1 MADYLPLPDG
11 TFYPIQEGTSPQEA
25 WRAAKQKY
33 PEAFVT
39 KAAAVVLPL
48 KKGLMADIGRGAES
62 LASSARTAYGALT
75 GSPEEAAQAALER
88 GEAISRKYEAP
99 GGLEAVKK
107 AYAERGIL
115 PAAGEALSQIPGAI
129 AEQAPNIAATL
140 GAARLG
146 AMAGAPLGPVGAVIG
161 GGLGAAVPSLMS
173 QFGGN
178 IQRQAAEQ
186 RAAGQPIQIDTTAA
200 ATAAVPQAALDVAG
214 SFIPLGGKLVTKLT
228 GIPTAAL
235 FGRTAEQASKLAD
248 ERLLAVLAKGT
259 ATGALAEIPTEIAQ
273 QMLERAQAGLSLSSE
288 DALKEYGE
296 TAYQVGLLAPIGA
309 VGRLSERGGAR
320 QEVVDR
326 VLAERIKEQQA
337 AAQLAEAQAPGTP
350 AAVEAQL
357 GLAAPEKLLALP
369 APEEGA
375 APAVAPAPAVPPRA
389 AQEPMVQPPAV
400 IIPPAPQYNLTRL
413 MEAHDTLK
421 QEGSALE
428 DQMQAAVKARDQA
441 TLTPLLEQHG
451 ALQTKLG
458 ELNTL
463 IEQLG
468 GTTTTLDNINTRI
481 QAATEQ
487 HTKALGTIDT
497 QIDKANG
504 DGDFSKAN
512 TLLTKRNEAQA
523 TFDKTQQDL
532 LKQRTS
538 IEQKTQAAQ
547 TRGTTPELFTPA
559 EAPVPKAE
567 VEDVTPPAI
576 PGMAT
581 KKEEVT
587 PVKPAKPSPNA
598 AQLADVE
605 KRIAAKNAELPAIIN
620 SGDKVALASAVESIT
635 RLEQRKSRLSA
646 GEVTPTALIPE
657 EERVEGYGMKP
668 VSEMKPFKLISESA
682 PETEQLDIF
691 SEENL
696 RRTPKTTAELA
707 IEDKRA
713 AEAKVGG
720 RSVGQYVS
728 DMEKRRVDAFLSDRL
743 NLAGTKVTRTATPEE
758 YDAVMNAIAVQKRA
772 IENPQKNAKR
782 SVLQELFDLAKVHE
796 EMQQQPESKRRNNAM
811 ENLLKRYNML
821 LDTKVKPAREEIVR
835 LHQSL
840 YKAEPAAKAET
851 IKAERAVEEERLA
864 RAPKVMSKAAA
875 TAARINK
882 GDVRKEAEASEKMR
896 TLAKELGR
904 EEPPYMAWLRE
915 QQKRLRALEARY
927 GKDDDRIADFRNLM
941 RTEMDIKAMS
951 LGRATPEYK
960 ATLKEQIE
968 YFKETLSPNA
978 AQLADIEKSLAA
990 KNAAYKTLVKSGDK
1004 AALAKAA
1011 KEIAQLENQ
1020 KRDLAGKQE
1029 VKSKREGAVTRKV
1042 SAAPREFRTSS
1053 PEGLAKSN
1061 ERIQRL
1067 AQISKEFEDARRAE
1081 EGSEEERFARGIEV
1095 ESPDLTKTQIE
1106 SLEDNDIEATLQDIA
1121 NDKGNSAL
1129 NRAVAR
1135 RLAFLLD
1142 NTDIAIKNKLTDKNG
1157 TEVLGMATS
1166 KVIGLNRNG
1175 GLSQEV
1181 LLHEGTHAATER
1193 VIQMFETDPSQLSD
1207 NQRLAIREL
1216 KALHAAVLAD
1226 KSITSANA
1234 KSSLSEFV
1242 AEVMSNKNLQDQL
1255 RTKKW
1260 KLSDAWAA
1268 IKSLIL
1274 RAIGVEKTD
1283 TMLGASIQAID
1294 ALFTPSSVK
1303 MGGKEKAV
1311 SRVLAKKDIEALHTG
1326 SNSMKQFADQFES
1339 VIVGKDKTPEDVE
1352 RIGKTYLNDMVRSV
1366 KEAKKVHAWTPEREQ
1381 ERAAA
1386 TAKFLALPTASSM
1399 DYTVRM
1405 SDGKEYDPNNAVHYL
1420 EATPATFAY
1429 LKAQGD
1435 SRLRQRETDAIAE
1448 KRLDDFYALL
1458 ETLRDSTDFTTV
1470 ERALVA
1476 KAAGKY
1482 SVISDKSGRLKLV
1495 EMTNSNRHDVAVISS
1510 EDVARIVQKLREGLP
1525 LKKAF
1530 LEGVQENADRNAAKN
1545 KAMNKNGWQKF
1556 EQADTEDAAIALNAA
1571 AAGTPWCT
1579 ANRVDTARGQI
1590 SKGDF
1595 YIYFKN
1601 GQADV
1606 AVRMDGQD
1614 KIGEVRGNSPNQAL
1628 TAEQQAVSKQFLEQ
1642 KKFKDSENY
1651 LSEFQRKDVLTAAMR
1666 NNEDIKPTDLMQM
1679 NIGLFNTRVSDS
1691 SVESLLEF
1699 RAVDGYS
1706 GRPKP
1711 SDAVIDS
1718 VKTKVAKSMESAFEQ
1733 HYYPGVNVRIEYDGS
1748 AMFDYNERKYE
1759 IEAKHV
1765 KALRSL
1771 MLSEHSSYDAGTL
1784 DNIEYLNSLSVRGG
1798 KHFLPALK
1806 HVKSMRV
1813 AKDSELTVN
1822 PAAVIEYIKPSKTST
1837 LILNGAEIIKDV
1849 ATLSED
1855 GALTLIAPDV
1865 KYIPSATTDINAYTY
1880 GYLIRNEPDAAS
1892 TEDKKSILLKV
1903 IDSLPAKTKDAVITS
1918 RYWERGADEDIN
1930 GNAKEALYHFTSA
1943 LESGLSREML
1953 SIADLLKMHKLL
1965 NKELQLSASRALPE
1979 TNGSIEAPNR
1989 IAANPPFAEFTEQ
2002 EEVMRYA
2009 PKGKEEPTVGKATG
2023 FMGSV
2028 DGLFSKPTRYAND
2041 GLAAAG
2047 AIGDKAI
2054 AKNKTFYDKVKAHS
2068 VGLAWETALV
2078 DRFAG
2083 FERLSKV
2090 MDPLKGTQMMYY
2102 LRMYDQRMNFVSQAV
2117 GSGALRMVE
2126 KTRADGRKEYV
2137 IESKEGPSLKG
2148 VVQILK
2154 DAPAGSPEAAN
2165 RLFTLYLAAL
2175 RAKNKGF
2182 ESLHMGDL
2190 LKPEDLAEAV
2200 KAIEATPGL
2209 KANFDKARNEYNEY
2223 NRGLVDFLAQTGA
2236 ISKELS
2242 AKLLKENDY
2251 IPFYRPRN
2259 GNAELIIGNERP
2271 IRIGSIAAQPYLQ
2284 ELIGSGKPILDFMI
2298 SSVQNTN
2305 MLTDMALRNIATK
2318 NAVFELVNLGLAKI
2332 GKGDTAAGTNVVKFK
2347 VDGEDRFAIIDT
2359 DTAGIPADILVKGME
2374 GIPTQMPF
2382 VFRILGAPAQLL
2394 RKAVTLSPLYAAR
2407 QLFRDS
2413 LAAPILAGA
2422 DFIPV
2427 IGALKEIRSGAK
2439 KTLESRGITGGQI
2452 FTGGQEDLTKILR
2465 DISAGKDS
2473 KFTFTSLLSKAESL
2487 NMEADATTRRAQYN
2501 SYIKQG
2507 LSEMEATLMSLESMN
2522 FNKRGAS
2529 PSIHILNSIIPFFNA
2544 QIQGLNVLYKAA
2556 TGNMPFNERLKIQE
2570 KMLTRGLMIAAGTLA
2585 YAAMMEDD
2593 EAYKNAPPEQKYGN
2607 WFVRVPGFDEAIK
2620 LPIPFEVGYIFKA
2633 LPEALYNTVT
2643 TEHGG
2648 EEAVKALKAIIKQ
2661 TIPGGSSYGIPQALK
2676 PAIEAGLGKSFYTG
2690 RDILSKH
2697 EQMVLPEYQFRENT
2711 TEIAKTIGKVAGV
2724 SPIVL
2729 EQLVSGYTGTMGLAF
2744 LQAISTGIPSGT
2756 TPEKAYKRM
2765 SETPVIGGLFQSNDA
2780 GNIINETYERMNEF
2794 KQVKTTVDDLIKK
2807 GNKAEAMKL
2816 LQERGNEYAGAQ
2828 LADKYI
2834 SAMRQLTQY
2843 EQAVRASDAT
2853 PEKKRD
2859 QLDSIRQMKI
2869 RISAT
2874 VRGAADKTIPR

>member
-39 KAAAVVLPL
+39 KAAEAVPPP

-62 LASSARTAYGALT
+62 LVSSARTAYGALT

-186 RAAGQPIQIDTTAA
+186 RAAGQPVKIDVGAA
-200 ATAAVPQAALDVAG
+200 GAAAVPQAALDVAG
-214 SFIPLGGKLVTKLT
+214 TFIPLGGKLVTKLT

-337 AAQLAEAQAPGTP
+337 AAQLAEAKAPGTP

-375 APAVAPAPAVPPRA
+375 APTAVPTPEVPPRA

-400 IIPPAPQYNLTRL
+400 IIPPAPQYNLTQL

-497 QIDKANG
+497 QINKANG

-668 VSEMKPFKLISESA
+668 VSEMKPFKLISGSA
-682 PETEQLDIF
+682 PETGQLDIF

-696 RRTPKTTAELA
+696 RRTPKTTDELA

-796 EMQQQPESKRRNNAM
+796 AMQQQPESKRRNNAM

-851 IKAERAVEEERLA
+851 IKAERAAEEERLA

-927 GKDDDRIADFRNLM
+927 GKEDDRIADFRNLM
-941 RTEMDIKAMS
+941 RTEMDIKAVS
-951 LGRATPEYK
+951 LGKTTPEYK

-968 YFKETLSPNA
+968 YFKETLG
-978 AQLADIEKSLAA
+978 
-990 KNAAYKTLVKSGDK
+990 T
-1004 AALAKAA
+1004 
-1011 KEIAQLENQ
+1011 
-1020 KRDLAGKQE
+1020 GKQE

-1042 SAAPREFRTSS
+1042 SAAPSEFRTSS

-1067 AQISKEFEDARRAE
+1067 GQIKRDFEEARASEREGGDTDFASEMRDDTNSTLLNDDAIFAVR
-1081 EGSEEERFARGIEV
+1081 EGNILKAV
-1095 ESPDLTKTQIE
+1095 D
-1106 SLEDNDIEATLQDIA
+1106 AIA
-1121 NDKGNSAL
+1121 KNGSSAL
-1129 NRAVAR
+1129 VRELAAKLKPFLDGVKISVNPNVKYKGESVAG
-1135 RLAFLLD
+1135 LYKAD
-1142 NTDIAIKNKLTDKNG
+1142 TNAIEMHPMWLTEED
-1157 TEVLGMATS
+1157 V
-1166 KVIGLNRNG
+1166 
-1175 GLSQEV
+1175 
-1181 LLHEGTHAATER
+1181 LHEMAHAATMQILSKPSAQLTPAQREA
-1193 VIQMFETDPSQLSD
+1193 VANLNTMFNALNENKDFTGEY
-1207 NQRLAIREL
+1207 AL
-1216 KALHAAVLAD
+1216 KD
-1226 KSITSANA
+1226 IK
-1234 KSSLSEFV
+1234 EFV
-1242 AEVMSNKNLQDQL
+1242 AEVYSNQQL
-1255 RTKKW
+1255 RNKLDAMGKPVSAWRRFKEFFARLIGFTPEQSQSKKLLADID
-1260 KLSDAWAA
+1260 KIMSLAQVLS
-1268 IKSLIL
+1268 
-1274 RAIGVEKTD
+1274 TD
-1283 TMLGASIQAID
+1283 TLAS
-1294 ALFTPSSVK
+1294 P
-1303 MGGKEKAV
+1303 
-1311 SRVLAKKDIEALHTG
+1311 
-1326 SNSMKQFADQFES
+1326 
-1339 VIVGKDKTPEDVE
+1339 
-1352 RIGKTYLNDMVRSV
+1352 
-1366 KEAKKVHAWTPEREQ
+1366 
-1381 ERAAA
+1381 
-1386 TAKFLALPTASSM
+1386 
-1399 DYTVRM
+1399 
-1405 SDGKEYDPNNAVHYL
+1405 
-1420 EATPATFAY
+1420 
-1429 LKAQGD
+1429 
-1435 SRLRQRETDAIAE
+1435 
-1448 KRLDDFYALL
+1448 KR
-1458 ETLRDSTDFTTV
+1458 
-1470 ERALVA
+1470 
-1476 KAAGKY
+1476 
-1482 SVISDKSGRLKLV
+1482 
-1495 EMTNSNRHDVAVISS
+1495 
-1510 EDVARIVQKLREGLP
+1510 
-1525 LKKAF
+1525 
-1530 LEGVQENADRNAAKN
+1530 
-1545 KAMNKNGWQKF
+1545 
-1556 EQADTEDAAIALNAA
+1556 
-1571 AAGTPWCT
+1571 
-1579 ANRVDTARGQI
+1579 
-1590 SKGDF
+1590 
-1595 YIYFKN
+1595 
-1601 GQADV
+1601 
-1606 AVRMDGQD
+1606 
-1614 KIGEVRGNSPNQAL
+1614 
-1628 TAEQQAVSKQFLEQ
+1628 
-1642 KKFKDSENY
+1642 
-1651 LSEFQRKDVLTAAMR
+1651 
-1666 NNEDIKPTDLMQM
+1666 
-1679 NIGLFNTRVSDS
+1679 
-1691 SVESLLEF
+1691 
-1699 RAVDGYS
+1699 
-1706 GRPKP
+1706 
-1711 SDAVIDS
+1711 
-1718 VKTKVAKSMESAFEQ
+1718 TK
-1733 HYYPGVNVRIEYDGS
+1733 
-1748 AMFDYNERKYE
+1748 
-1759 IEAKHV
+1759 
-1765 KALRSL
+1765 
-1771 MLSEHSSYDAGTL
+1771 
-1784 DNIEYLNSLSVRGG
+1784 
-1798 KHFLPALK
+1798 
-1806 HVKSMRV
+1806 
-1813 AKDSELTVN
+1813 
-1822 PAAVIEYIKPSKTST
+1822 
-1837 LILNGAEIIKDV
+1837 
-1849 ATLSED
+1849 
-1855 GALTLIAPDV
+1855 
-1865 KYIPSATTDINAYTY
+1865 
-1880 GYLIRNEPDAAS
+1880 
-1892 TEDKKSILLKV
+1892 
-1903 IDSLPAKTKDAVITS
+1903 
-1918 RYWERGADEDIN
+1918 
-1930 GNAKEALYHFTSA
+1930 
-1943 LESGLSREML
+1943 
-1953 SIADLLKMHKLL
+1953 
-1965 NKELQLSASRALPE
+1965 
-1979 TNGSIEAPNR
+1979 
-1989 IAANPPFAEFTEQ
+1989 
-2002 EEVMRYA
+2002 
-2009 PKGKEEPTVGKATG
+2009 
-2023 FMGSV
+2023 
-2028 DGLFSKPTRYAND
+2028 YAND

-2047 AIGDKAI
+2047 EIGDKVI

-2259 GNAELIIGNERP
+2259 GNAELIIGNENP
-2271 IRIGSIAAQPYLQ
+2271 IRIGNIAAQPYLQ

-2422 DFIPV
+2422 DFMPV
-2427 IGALKEIRSGAK
+2427 IGALKEIGSGAK

-2487 NMEADATTRRAQYN
+2487 NMAADALTRRAQYN

-2522 FNKRGAS
+2522 FNKRGS
-2529 PSIHILNSIIPFFNA
+2529 DPSIHILNSIIPFFNA

-2556 TGNMPFNERLKIQE
+2556 RGQMPFNERLKIQE
-2570 KMLTRGLMIAAGTLA
+2570 KMLTKGLLLAGGTLA
-2585 YAAMMEDD
+2585 YAFMMEDD
-2593 EAYKNAPPEQKYGN
+2593 EAYKNATPEQKYGN
-2607 WFVRVPGFDEAIK
+2607 WFVRFPGMDEPFK
-2620 LPIPFEVGYIFKA
+2620 FPVPFEIGYIFKA
-2633 LPEALYNTVT
+2633 LPEALYNTLT

-2807 GNKAEAMKL
+2807 GNKAEAMQL

-2828 LADKYI
+2828 MADKYVA
-2834 SAMRQLTQY
+2834 AMRQLTQY

-2853 PEKKRD
+2853 PEKKRE

-2869 RISAT
+2869 RVSAT

>member
-1 MADYLPLPDG
+1 MPLYSIQAPDG
-11 TFYPIQEGTSPQEA
+11 NTYTIEG
-25 WRAAKQKY
+25 
-33 PEAFVT
+33 PEGASQADV
-39 KAAAVVLPL
+39 AAAVLAKNPQAGVAITP
-48 KKGLMADIGRGAES
+48 KKGIGAAVGRGLES
-62 LASSARTAYGALT
+62 LISSGRTAYGALT

-88 GEAISRKYEAP
+88 GEAIGRKYETP

-115 PAAGEALSQIPGAI
+115 PAAGEVLSQIPGAI

-178 IQRQAAEQ
+178 IERQAAEQ
-186 RAAGQPIQIDTTAA
+186 RAAGQPVKIDTTAA

-214 SFIPLGGKLVTKLT
+214 SLIPLGGRLVTKLT

-259 ATGALAEIPTEIAQ
+259 ATGALAEIPTEVAQ

-296 TAYQVGLLAPIGA
+296 TAYQVGLLAPMGA

-326 VLAERIKEQQA
+326 VMAERIKEQQA
-337 AAQLAEAQAPGTP
+337 AAQLAEAVAPEIP
-350 AAVEAQL
+350 AAIEQL
-357 GLAAPEKLLALP
+357 VLPAPEKLLALP

-400 IIPPAPQYNLTRL
+400 IVPPAPQYNLTRL
-413 MEAHDTLK
+413 MEEHDNLK
-421 QEGSALE
+421 QAGSAIE

-497 QIDKANG
+497 QIDKANEE
-504 DGDFSKAN
+504 GDFAKAN
-512 TLLTKRNEAQA
+512 TLLTKRTEAQK

-532 LKQRTS
+532 LKQRAS
-538 IEQKTQAAQ
+538 IEQKTQAVQ
-547 TRGTTPELFTPA
+547 TRGTTPGLFTA
-559 EAPVPKAE
+559 EETPVPKAE
-567 VEDVTPPAI
+567 VADVTPPAI
-576 PGMAT
+576 KGMPT

-587 PVKPAKPSPNA
+587 PVMPAAPSPNA
-598 AQLADVE
+598 AQLADIE
-605 KRIAAKNAELPAIIN
+605 KNLAVKNAALPALVKA
-620 SGDKVALASAVESIT
+620 GDKGRAELARTVEAIT
-635 RLEQRKSRLSA
+635 RLEARKSRLEA
-646 GEVTPTALIPE
+646 GAVTPKELLPE

-668 VSEMKPFKLISESA
+668 VSELKPFKLISESA
-682 PETEQLDIF
+682 PETGQLDIF
-691 SEENL
+691 SEANM
-696 RRTPKTTAELA
+696 RRTPKTAADLA

-720 RSVGQYVS
+720 KSVGQYVA
-728 DMEKRRVDAFLSDRL
+728 DMEKRRVDALLADRL

-758 YDAVMNAIAVQKRA
+758 YDSVMNAIAVQKRA

-782 SVLQELFDLAKVHE
+782 SILQELFDLAKTHE
-796 EMQQQPESKRRNNAM
+796 EMLNQPETKRRNNAI
-811 ENLLKRYNML
+811 EKLLTRYNML
-821 LDTKVKPAREEIVR
+821 LNTKVKPAREEIVR

-840 YKAEPAAKAET
+840 YKVAPAAKAET
-851 IKAERAVEEERLA
+851 IKAERAAEEERQA

-882 GDVRKEAEASEKMR
+882 GDIRKEAEASEKMR

-904 EEPPYMAWLRE
+904 EEPPYMEWLRE

-927 GKDDDRIADFRNLM
+927 GKTDERIADFRNLM

-951 LGRATPEYK
+951 LGKTTPEYK

-990 KNAAYKTLVKSGDK
+990 KNAAFRALAKSGDK
-1004 AALAKAA
+1004 VAIAKAVD
-1011 KEIAQLENQ
+1011 EITQLETQ
-1020 KRDLAGKQE
+1020 KKRLTQAQAI
-1029 VKSKREGAVTRKV
+1029 KSKREGPTTRTV
-1042 SAAPREFRTSS
+1042 SVGGEFRTSS
-1053 PEGLAKSN
+1053 PESVAKSN

-1081 EGSEEERFARGIEV
+1081 EGGEEERFARGVEV
-1095 ESPDLTKTQIE
+1095 ESPDLTKTQID
-1106 SLEDNDIEATLQDIA
+1106 SLEDNDLEATLQDIA

-1142 NTDIAIKNKLTDKNG
+1142 NTDIAIKDKLTDKDG

-1260 KLSDAWAA
+1260 KLSDAWTA

-1303 MGGKEKAV
+1303 LGGKEKAV

-1352 RIGKTYLNDMVRSV
+1352 RIGNSYLTDMLKNTRKADRIYSYQL
-1366 KEAKKVHAWTPEREQ
+1366 ESQQ
-1381 ERAAA
+1381 ERADIVS
-1386 TAKFLALPTASSM
+1386 KFLALPTEESM
-1399 DYTVRM
+1399 DYNVRM
-1405 SDGKEYDPNNAVHYL
+1405 SDGKAYDPDNAIHYL
-1420 EATPATFAY
+1420 EATPTTFAY
-1429 LKAQGD
+1429 LKAQKD
-1435 SRLRQRETDAIAE
+1435 ASLRRREATAIAE
-1448 KRLDDFYALL
+1448 KRLEDFLSLL
-1458 ETLRDSTDFTTV
+1458 KTLADSNDFTTV

-1482 SVISDKSGRLKLV
+1482 SVISDKSGRLKLT
-1495 EMTNSNRHDVAVISS
+1495 EITNSNRHNIAVVSR
-1510 EDVARIVQKLREGLP
+1510 EDAARVIQKLREGLP

-1556 EQADTEDAAIALNAA
+1556 AQSTEEDSAIALNAA

-1579 ANRVDTARGQI
+1579 GAGLDTARNQI
-1590 SKGDF
+1590 SNGDF
-1595 YIYFKN
+1595 YIYFKE

-1614 KIGEVRGNSPNQAL
+1614 KIGEIRGNSPNQAL
-1628 TAEQQAVSKQFLEQ
+1628 SNEQQALTKQFLEQ
-1642 KKFKDSENY
+1642 KKFKDAENY
-1651 LSEFQRKDVLTAAMR
+1651 LDEFSRKDALTEALR
-1666 NNEDIKPTDLMQM
+1666 GDGFVKPEDLMF
-1679 NIGLFNTRVSDS
+1679 IPLELDESGITDVGRV
-1691 SVESLLEF
+1691 LRF
-1699 RAVDGYS
+1699 RTVDGYS
-1706 GRPKP
+1706 NRPAP
-1711 SDAVIDS
+1711 SDAVQAT
-1718 VKTKVAKSMESAFEQ
+1718 VKAALNKSMEDAFARGYFPVVHVRFDRDGTGTFKFNGKDYTVDTTSVKGLAGLDLAPYNKYKADAFKQLEFAE
-1733 HYYPGVNVRIEYDGS
+1733 HIDIAKIEYVLPSLKRVKEINAGKDAVLTVRPDTKIDAINPDYSGASSLELRGATTVDKVNVLTGQ
-1748 AMFDYNERKYE
+1748 
-1759 IEAKHV
+1759 
-1765 KALRSL
+1765 
-1771 MLSEHSSYDAGTL
+1771 G
-1784 DNIEYLNSLSVRGG
+1784 YLN
-1798 KHFLPALK
+1798 
-1806 HVKSMRV
+1806 
-1813 AKDSELTVN
+1813 
-1822 PAAVIEYIKPSKTST
+1822 
-1837 LILNGAEIIKDV
+1837 LN
-1849 ATLSED
+1849 
-1855 GALTLIAPDV
+1855 APDTLYV
-1865 KYIPSATTDINAYTY
+1865 PNGTAVVSPYTY
-1880 GYLIRNEPDAAS
+1880 GYTLRNKFKGSPNVLSEFDSFFSKLPKKLQDAA
-1892 TEDKKSILLKV
+1892 KSLDDWKEGTT
-1903 IDSLPAKTKDAVITS
+1903 ARNTGDAVGAIDKYS
-1918 RYWERGADEDIN
+1918 GAIARVFRRGDVSMSDIVETN
-1930 GNAKEALYHFTSA
+1930 KVYNT
-1943 LESGLSREML
+1943 
-1953 SIADLLKMHKLL
+1953 IADSEYDKFP
-1965 NKELQLSASRALPE
+1965 ERAGKI
-1979 TNGSIEAPNR
+1979 TAPNR
-1989 IAANPPFAEFTEQ
+1989 IAANPPFAQFTEQ

-2023 FMGSV
+2023 FMGSAE
-2028 DGLFSKPTRYAND
+2028 GLFSKPTRYANE

-2047 AIGDKAI
+2047 DIGDKVI
-2054 AKNKTFYDKVKAHS
+2054 AKNKSFYDKVKAHS

-2117 GSGALRMVE
+2117 SKGALKLVE
-2126 KTRADGRKEYV
+2126 KTRADGTKEYL

-2148 VVQILK
+2148 VAEILK

-2175 RAKNKGF
+2175 RAKTKGF
-2182 ESLHMGDL
+2182 DSLHMGDMIDQA
-2190 LKPEDLAEAV
+2190 DLNTAI

-2236 ISKELS
+2236 VSKDLA

-2251 IPFYRPRN
+2251 IPFYRSRN
-2259 GNAELIIGNERP
+2259 GNAELIIGNESP
-2271 IRIGSIAAQPYLQ
+2271 IRIGNIAAQPYLQ
-2284 ELIGSGKPILDFMI
+2284 ELVGSGKPILDFMT

-2332 GKGDTAAGTNVVKFK
+2332 GKGSGAAGTNIVKFK
-2347 VDGEDRFAIIDT
+2347 VDGEDRFAMIDT
-2359 DTAGIPADILVKGME
+2359 DAVGIPADILVKGME

-2382 VFRILGAPAQLL
+2382 AFRILGAPAQLL

-2413 LAAPILAGA
+2413 VAAPILAGA
-2422 DFIPV
+2422 DFVPV
-2427 IGALKEIRSGAK
+2427 IGALKELRSATKG
-2439 KTLESRGITGGQI
+2439 TLESRGITGGQV
-2452 FTGGQEDLTKILR
+2452 FTGGQEDLVKILR
-2465 DISAGKDS
+2465 DISEGKDS
-2473 KFTFTSLLSKAESL
+2473 KFTLTSLISKAEAL
-2487 NMEADATTRRAQYN
+2487 NMAADATTRRAQYN

-2522 FNKRGAS
+2522 FNKRGSS
-2529 PSIHILNSIIPFFNA
+2529 PSIHIVNSIIPFFNA

-2556 TGNMPFNERLKIQE
+2556 TGKMPFNERLKIQE
-2570 KMLTRGLMIAAGTLA
+2570 KMLTRGLLIAGGTLA
-2585 YAAMMEDD
+2585 YAAMMGDD
-2593 EAYKNAPPEQKYGN
+2593 EAYKNATPEQKYGN
-2607 WFVRVPGFDEAIK
+2607 WFVRIPGMDEPIK

-2633 LPEALYNTVT
+2633 LPEALYNTMT

-2648 EEAVKALKAIIKQ
+2648 EEAVKAFKTIILQ

-2690 RDILSKH
+2690 RDILSRR
-2697 EQMVLPEYQFRENT
+2697 EQELLPEQQFRENT
-2711 TEIAKTIGKVAGV
+2711 SEIAKSIGKVAGV
-2724 SPIVL
+2724 SPVVL

-2744 LQAISTGIPSGT
+2744 LQAVSLGVPTGD
-2756 TPEKAYKRM
+2756 TPEKAYKRLSDM
-2765 SETPVIGGLFQSNDA
+2765 PVAGGLFQTNDA
-2780 GNIINETYERMNEF
+2780 GGIINSTYDRMNEF
-2794 KQVKTTVDDLIKK
+2794 KKVKATFDDMLAK
-2807 GNKAEAMKL
+2807 GDRAGAKAFI
-2816 LQERGNEYAGAQ
+2816 QERGNEYAGAQ
-2828 LADKYI
+2828 LADQF
-2834 SAMRQLTQY
+2834 STTMGQLTKY

-2853 PEKKRD
+2853 PEKKRE
-2859 QLDSIRQMKI
+2859 QLDSIRKLKI
-2869 RISAT
+2869 QYATT
-2874 VRGAADKTIPR
+2874 VRQAADKAIPR